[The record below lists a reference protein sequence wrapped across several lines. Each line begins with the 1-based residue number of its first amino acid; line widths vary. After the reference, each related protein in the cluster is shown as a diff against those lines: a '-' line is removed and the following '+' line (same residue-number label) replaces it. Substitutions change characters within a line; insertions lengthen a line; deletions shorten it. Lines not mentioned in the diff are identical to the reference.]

1 MSLINKAI
9 IVVVSFLLSVSAQAK
24 GATRLNIEFTALTP
38 TNITLAPTEIKRI
51 EYIVKNTAI
60 KDPQYMVMKEIPG
73 IHQVYHEKEDC
84 EPNMLL
90 LPGRKCRLVLEA
102 KGNELKGDIFGGPEL
117 CFRLFP
123 LICSQPSTAIQLS
136 IQLINQPEPPLEYMI
151 TPNATD
157 HGSIKPNITQ
167 KVKQG
172 STITFNAAPETGYG
186 VSDWFVDEKQVQKG
200 GHTFQLRN
208 VTTHHKVKVSFGKA
222 TLTPNVSQ
230 LSLSVACSST
240 NPSCA
245 HVNTALTGASR
256 QFIITNLGSIDATN
270 VAVESSGLPQGT
282 KFSTTCSNE
291 LQPNDSCTVTVF
303 PGSVASSGAEG
314 TPCTSGIQPIPGK
327 IAVTSDNGFSTQ
339 LSVFVL
345 GYGCIYQ
352 GGYIYSIDDTFVN
365 GSIRGKVVNSSDQT
379 ERYHEGIIWSS
390 NGSGRASCDVHYA
403 IHGINEKS
411 ATPCKGGANGQCNT
425 GYILNYYSPVSS
437 YPLAYYA
444 AGLCKMDIEGYSD
457 WYLPAICELGYE
469 KQDGSCGSGCLSSQ
483 QNIQANLVEK
493 GIGGFSGYYWSSTEY
508 SNLPMFYAWFQNY
521 SSSGEHFQLYDFKL
535 NQFKVR
541 CSRDLT
547 A

>member
-9 IVVVSFLLSVSAQAK
+9 FVAASFFISVSAQAK
-24 GATRLNIEFTALTP
+24 GATRLNIEFTPLTQ
-38 TNITLAPTEIKRI
+38 TNITLAPTEKKRI

-60 KDPQYMVMKEIPG
+60 KDPQYMSMKEIPG
-73 IHQVYHEKEDC
+73 IHQVHHEKGDC
-84 EPNMLL
+84 EPHILL
-90 LPGRKCRLVLEA
+90 LPGRTCRLVLEA
-102 KGNELKGDIFGGPEL
+102 KGDELKGDILGGPEL

-123 LICSQPSTAIQLS
+123 LICSQPPTAIQLS
-136 IQLINQPEPPLEYMI
+136 IQLINQPVPSPVYLI
-151 TPNATD
+151 TPSAED
-157 HGSIKPNITQ
+157 HGSINPNISQ
-167 KVKQG
+167 QVKEG
-172 STITFNAAPETGYG
+172 STVTFNATPEAGYG

-200 GHTFQLRN
+200 GHTFQLN
-208 VTTHHKVKVSFGKA
+208 NITASHTVKVSFGKV
-222 TLTPNVSQ
+222 TLTPSASQ
-230 LSLSVACSST
+230 LSLSVACSTT

-245 HVNTALTGASR
+245 HVNAALSGASR

-282 KFSTTCSNE
+282 RISTTCSNT
-291 LQPNDSCTVTVF
+291 LQPNDSCTVTVS
-303 PGSVASSGAEG
+303 PGSVASNSAEG
-314 TPCTSGIQPIPGK
+314 TPCTSGAQPIPGK
-327 IAVTSDNGFSTQ
+327 ISVTSDNGLSTQ

-352 GGYIYSIDDTFVN
+352 GGYIYSIDDTIGN

-379 ERYHEGIIWSS
+379 ERYKEGIIWSS
-390 NGSGRASCDVHYA
+390 NGLGRASCDVHYA
-403 IHGINEKS
+403 IHGIDEKS
-411 ATPCKGGANGQCNT
+411 SKPCKGRADGQCNSK
-425 GYILNYYSPVSS
+425 YVLNYYSPVSS

-469 KQDGSCGSGCLSSQ
+469 KHDGSCGSGCGSAQ

-521 SSSGEHFQLYDFKL
+521 SSSGDNFQLYDFKL

>member
-1 MSLINKAI
+1 MNLINKAI
-9 IVVVSFLLSVSAQAK
+9 FVAASFFISVSAQAK
-24 GATRLNIEFTALTP
+24 GATRLNIEFTPLTH

-60 KDPQYMVMKEIPG
+60 KDPQYMFMKEIPG
-73 IHQVYHEKEDC
+73 IHQVHHEKGDC
-84 EPNMLL
+84 EPHILL
-90 LPGRKCRLVLEA
+90 LPGRTCRLVLEA
-102 KGNELKGDIFGGPEL
+102 KGDELKGDILGGPEL

-123 LICSQPSTAIQLS
+123 LICSQPPTAIQLS
-136 IQLINQPEPPLEYMI
+136 IQLINQPEPSPMYLI
-151 TPNATD
+151 TPSAED
-157 HGSIKPNITQ
+157 HGSINPNIGQ
-167 KVKQG
+167 QVKKG
-172 STITFNAAPETGYG
+172 STLTFNATPEAGYG
-186 VSDWFVDEKQVQKG
+186 VSDWFVDEKRVQKG
-200 GHTFQLRN
+200 GHTFQLSN
-208 VTTHHKVKVSFGKA
+208 ITTSHAVKVSFGKA
-222 TLTPNVSQ
+222 TLTPNASQ
-230 LSLSVACSST
+230 LSLSVACSTT

-245 HVNTALTGASR
+245 HVNAALSGASR

-282 KFSTTCSNE
+282 RISTTCSKT

-303 PGSVASSGAEG
+303 PGSVASTGAEG
-314 TPCTSGIQPIPGK
+314 TPCTSGTQPLPGK
-327 IAVTSDNGFSTQ
+327 ISVTSDNGFSTQ

-352 GGYIYSIDDTFVN
+352 GGYIYSIDDTIGN

-379 ERYHEGIIWSS
+379 ERYKEGIIWSS
-390 NGSGRASCDVHYA
+390 NGLGRSSCDVHYA
-403 IHGINEKS
+403 IHGIDEKS
-411 ATPCKGGANGQCNT
+411 SKPCRGGADGQCNSKHV
-425 GYILNYYSPVSS
+425 LNYYSPVSS

-469 KQDGSCGSGCLSSQ
+469 KHDGGCGSGCGSIQ

-493 GIGGFSGYYWSSTEY
+493 GIGGFSGYYWSATEY

-521 SSSGEHFQLYDFKL
+521 SSSGDNFQLYDFKL